1 MKNIKFGL
9 FVLGLTFAIGGAIAL
24 AAQDRAER
32 RRPNVMVLDGRG
44 TQLGVMISDVDATDA
59 AGVRIDEVNPDSPA
73 EKAGLKEGD
82 VVIEYDGERVRS
94 ARQFTRLVQETPD
107 GRTVKIAVMRNGQKQ
122 VVDATPD
129 NRASFDVGIDADRL
143 RDDIERGLR
152 DFRFEPPVF
161 DFRFDDR
168 GPRRFEYR
176 LPEMVMPFMG
186 SRGRLGVTVQS
197 LTPELEE
204 YFGAKNGGVLVSSVA
219 QDSAASRAGLKAG
232 DVITSING
240 ERVADSGDLMREL
253 RDLSGEVTIAV
264 LRDKKEL
271 TLKTVIDEPRGS
283 SPRNRGSRP
292 GIVM

>member
-9 FVLGLTFAIGGAIAL
+9 FILGLTFAIGGAVSL

-32 RRPNVMVLDGRG
+32 RRPNIMVLDGRG
-44 TQLGVMISDVDATDA
+44 AQLGVMISDVDAKDA

-82 VVIEYDGERVRS
+82 VVVEYDGERVRS
-94 ARQFTRLVQETPD
+94 ARQLTRLVQETPD
-107 GRTVKIAVMRNGQKQ
+107 GRTVKIAVMRNGQRQ

-129 NRASFDVGIDADRL
+129 DRAGFDPGIDADRL

-161 DFRFDDR
+161 DFRFDDGRR
-168 GPRRFEYR
+168 GFEYR
-176 LPEMVMPFMG
+176 LPEMVMPLMG

-219 QDSAASRAGLKAG
+219 LDSAASKAGLKAG

-240 ERVADSGDLMREL
+240 KRVADSGDLMREL

-271 TLKTVIDEPRGS
+271 TLKTVIDEAKGS
-283 SPRNRGSRP
+283 APRNRNSRP

>member
-9 FVLGLTFAIGGAIAL
+9 FVLGLTIGIGGAVSL

-44 TQLGVMISDVDATDA
+44 AQLGVMISDVDAKDA

-73 EKAGLKEGD
+73 ERAGLKEGD

-176 LPEMVMPFMG
+176 LPEMVMPLMG

-204 YFGAKNGGVLVSSVA
+204 YFGAKTGGVLVSSVA
-219 QDSAASRAGLKAG
+219 QDSAASKAGLKAG

-240 ERVADSGDLMREL
+240 RAVSASSDLMREL
-253 RDLSGEVTIAV
+253 SDLNGEITLVI
-264 LRDKKEL
+264 LRDRKEM
-271 TLKTVIDEPRGS
+271 TLKATIEPRQ
-283 SPRNRGSRP
+283 PQRNRGSRP
-292 GIVM
+292 GIVW

>member
-9 FVLGLTFAIGGAIAL
+9 FLLGLTFAIGGAVSL
-24 AAQDRAER
+24 AAQDRTER

-44 TQLGVMISDVDATDA
+44 AQLGVMISDVDAKDA

-129 NRASFDVGIDADRL
+129 DRASFDLGIDADRL

-168 GPRRFEYR
+168 GRRGFEYR

-186 SRGRLGVTVQS
+186 SRGRLGVTVQL

-219 QDSAASRAGLKAG
+219 PDSAASRAGLKAG

-253 RDLSGEVTIAV
+253 RELSGEVTIAV

-271 TLKTVIDEPRGS
+271 TLKALIDEPKASG
-283 SPRNRGSRP
+283 PRNRNSRP